1 VEYAAN
7 RVLLEVS
14 LPDDASLRFGATVD
28 QYPSLWWLLPSFILL
43 AVSEVVRRGCD
54 LRAELDGV
62 I

>member
-1 VEYAAN
+1 
-7 RVLLEVS
+7 VLPGL
-14 LPDDASLRFGATVD
+14 
-28 QYPSLWWLLPSFILL
+28 ILL